1 MLGSF
6 GALILG
12 GVLFMI
18 LTVEATVANG
28 QLKLKEPISLPEGT
42 LVRVAVTPVVLEEV
56 PPDPNDPLEAVIG
69 ICDDGPPISLAE
81 RHEEFIYVNLLRREP
96 KQP

>member
-1 MLGSF
+1 MLLPFGDSF
-6 GALILG
+6 
-12 GVLFMI
+12 MT

-28 QLKLKEPISLPEGT
+28 QLKLKEPIPLSEGT

-56 PPDPNDPLEAVIG
+56 PPDPDDPLEAVIG
-69 ICDDGPPISLAE
+69 ICEDGPPISLAE
-81 RHEEFIYVNLLRREP
+81 RHDEFIYGNLLRRGP